1 MVASYCSVLFIHNFS
16 GIMLQDL
23 PETESSPAAAANDL
37 ADIAADIITG
47 FMRPQSLLDFN
58 SMAVESAKVDSA
70 VISGTS
76 QSSYKTN
83 ALFSSEAPQ
92 DIFAL
97 DDDGESDIDNVPE
110 AMVLDEKTTVRRAK
124 VKGFAQGVD
133 LKKFFQSQNYKTLSF
148 LLGPMVCTWIIA

>member
-1 MVASYCSVLFIHNFS
+1 MVASHCSVLFTHNFS
-16 GIMLQDL
+16 YILLQDL
-23 PETESSPAAAANDL
+23 PETESSPAAAADDL

-47 FMRPQSLLDFN
+47 FMRPLSRLDFN

-76 QSSYKTN
+76 QSSYKRN
-83 ALFSSEAPQ
+83 APQ

-110 AMVLDEKTTVRRAK
+110 AMVSDEKTNARRAK